1 MTNIIIGNI
10 IRRNN
15 CLIMQELILKNLLA
29 IVVAVCTVIYTAINC
44 LMLIESKK
52 VRKQKQT
59 PYIISYLKLSET
71 EPKCIYLV
79 VENVGEGYAKNVK
92 FNVIKDNVV
101 ESKMKLVNRKGI
113 KYGISSFPSHYKL
126 EYLVAF
132 DLKKDGIEEDYIEIE
147 IEYCDNSNKQYKNKY
162 NVFYGSVFGQ
172 LYSSPPDNYLG
183 QVAYYLKEID
193 KEFKKKHE

>member
-1 MTNIIIGNI
+1 MK
-10 IRRNN
+10 
-15 CLIMQELILKNLLA
+15 ELIFENFLA
-29 IVVAVCTVIYTAINC
+29 IVVAVCTVIYTVINWF
-44 LMLIESKK
+44 MLVESKK

-71 EPKCIYLV
+71 EPKNIYLV

-101 ESKMKLVNRKGI
+101 ESEMRLENRKGI
-113 KYGISSFPSHYKL
+113 KDGISSFPSHYKL

-132 DLKKDGIEEDYIEIE
+132 DLTKDGLGEDYIEIE
-147 IEYCDNSNKQYKNKY
+147 IEYYDNINKKYKDKY
-162 NVFYGSVFGQ
+162 NVVYGSVFGQ

-193 KEFKKKHE
+193 KELKKKH